1 MKVKSPNPNYDGISA
16 GVRFVSGEG
25 ETEDEGALSY
35 FKRAGYLLEEVSL
48 DSLSVAELKAHAETV
63 GVDVSGK
70 KTKAEL
76 LAVLS

>member
-25 ETEDEGALSY
+25 ETEDEGALAY
-35 FKRAGYLLEEVSL
+35 FKRAGYLLEEAKL